1 MVGGALFTPVARP
14 WMVRVDPRGYGRQR
28 RLTKAVVGL
37 AVLLVGLAACGGGAR
52 SPACTG
58 YDALVDAL
66 RAVAAARSADTAGD
80 GEVVERAMD
89 DVERYIRV
97 ARARLAGTDPNPTTG
112 AAARAMLEAANYL
125 EFMVGDFRATSKVDF
140 SLTQFASREL
150 NRAASG
156 AGGAPLN
163 C

>member
-1 MVGGALFTPVARP
+1 MS
-14 WMVRVDPRGYGRQR
+14 GRQR
-28 RLTKAVVGL
+28 SRPKASLCIALLL
-37 AVLLVGLAACGGGAR
+37 AGLAACSGGAR
-52 SPACTG
+52 STSCSA

-66 RAVAAARSADTAGD
+66 RAVAAAKSADASGD
-80 GEVVERAMD
+80 GEAVSRAMD
-89 DVERYIRV
+89 DVERSIRI
-97 ARARLAGTDPNPTTG
+97 ARSRLAGADADPNTG

-125 EFMVGDFRATSKVDF
+125 EFMVGDFRATGNVDF

-150 NRAASG
+150 NRAVSG

>member
-1 MVGGALFTPVARP
+1 MRAGLRLALLF
-14 WMVRVDPRGYGRQR
+14 
-28 RLTKAVVGL
+28 VV
-37 AVLLVGLAACGGGAR
+37 LAACGGGAR
-52 SPACTG
+52 SPSCTG

-66 RAVAAARSADTAGD
+66 RAVALARSADAS
-80 GEVVERAMD
+80 ENSEAVRQAMD
-89 DVERYIRV
+89 DVEQFVRL
-97 ARARLAGTDPNPTTG
+97 ARGRLAGADADPNTR
-112 AAARAMLEAANYL
+112 AARAMLEAANYL
-125 EFMVGDFRATSKVDF
+125 EFMVGDFRATGEVDF

>member
-1 MVGGALFTPVARP
+1 MAGVGLAL
-14 WMVRVDPRGYGRQR
+14 
-28 RLTKAVVGL
+28 LVVGL
-37 AVLLVGLAACGGGAR
+37 VACGGGAR
-52 SPACTG
+52 SPSCMG
-58 YDALVDAL
+58 YDSFMGALC
-66 RAVAAARSADTAGD
+66 AVAAAESADASDDSEALG
-80 GEVVERAMD
+80 RAMD
-89 DVERYIRV
+89 DVERSIRH
-97 ARARLAGTDPNPTTG
+97 ARSRLAGADADPNTG

-125 EFMVGDFRATSKVDF
+125 EFMVGDFRATGRADF